1 MVHKEGIVYFLKSPD
16 NKYYVGTTRQTM
28 QKTLVQLK
36 SYAKK
41 KEKTCQKKS
50 KWPIWGAVLRYV
62 RTH

>member
-1 MVHKEGIVYFLKSPD
+1 MVHKEGIVYFLKSPG

-41 KEKTCQKKS
+41 RKKRVV
-50 KWPIWGAVLRYV
+50 K
-62 RTH
+62 

>member
-41 KEKTCQKKS
+41 GKKRVV
-50 KWPIWGAVLRYV
+50 KRNHQIG
-62 RTH
+62 